1 LYDYPFL
8 LLFNSIKSLKQEKF
22 KLFPPHLLRLTTR
35 SLFNFMKSI
44 IFRSKKNAHRLFY
57 FLNDTFKSFVTFE
70 KDVLS
75 NVAEL
80 FGSLNAN
87 FSAKTMASVSLLTL
101 LTLSG
106 VSQAPVYALPDGGV
120 SVAGGVTFS
129 QTGNTLDV
137 NATGNRSI
145 ANYNSFNVAN
155 GETVNFNLPNASSAI
170 LNRVI
175 GGNPSQIFGAI
186 NSNGQVFLTNP
197 SGVLFGNT
205 SQVNVG
211 SLFATTLGI
220 TDANFLSGNL
230 VFNRDP
236 LSRAS
241 VVNDGTIN
249 VADGGFAALVA
260 SAVSNTGT
268 ITAPLGQIHL
278 AVGDQV
284 TLNLG
289 SGLGATVTVDQA
301 LQSRVIG
308 VQNAISNS
316 GTLSANG
323 GLVKLQADLQNN
335 FYTRLVNNTGLV
347 EANSVVSKNGEI
359 SFVGSTVSGT
369 GIVLN
374 SGTLNANGTL
384 ANGDAGQISVKG
396 GDVQLN
402 GGSLS
407 AVSLN
412 SSPVLGSVTVEADRN
427 VNQAAASSI
436 ESGSVTLTGANLNL
450 AGNISSVGTG
460 ISGTATN
467 NINVANTAVITG
479 GVNTP
484 ISLTAG
490 NSFRM
495 NGTITNSD
503 SSIALTANTNGTP
516 GTGDLNIGTSNP
528 NALVSANGKFGTLTL
543 QGRNVLV
550 QGANN
555 GVLGVPTN
563 VFAGRSIDITS
574 QNQTAVINS
583 RVAVNSLGR
592 ITINAGTNVILA
604 RATVDANRGTVR
616 ITADQD
622 ANGTGLFQNT
632 VDSQI
637 NADRG
642 IVLVSAAQ
650 IQQAAAINTGNTQ
663 GVLNLTATT
672 GDLSI
677 LSTASSSAKL
687 LSVRANNGSILVNSD
702 IGSNGSTT
710 KVEARNNI
718 TGTGTVAGS
727 LLFLSSSQGG
737 IGTSALNRLNVNANN
752 INVKATNGNVYL
764 NQTTTTPLNFVGSNS
779 AGTDLFVK
787 VLPPGGSITNSG
799 FIYAPNVVFEF

>member
-1 LYDYPFL
+1 
-8 LLFNSIKSLKQEKF
+8 
-22 KLFPPHLLRLTTR
+22 
-35 SLFNFMKSI
+35 MKSI
-44 IFRSKKNAHRLFY
+44 IFRSKKNSHRLFY
-57 FLNDTFKSFVTFE
+57 FLNGTFKSFVTFE

-87 FSAKTMASVSLLTL
+87 FSAKTMASAFLLTL

-106 VSQAPVYALPDGGV
+106 VSQSPVFALPDGGV
-120 SVAGGVTFS
+120 SVAGGVTFT

-220 TDANFLSGNL
+220 SDANFLNGNL

-249 VADGGFAALVA
+249 VANGGFAALVA

-369 GIVLN
+369 GSVVN
-374 SGTLNANGTL
+374 SGTVNANGTL
-384 ANGDAGQISVKG
+384 ANGDAGQILVKG
-396 GDVQLN
+396 GDVQLD
-402 GGSLS
+402 G
-407 AVSLN
+407 
-412 SSPVLGSVTVEADRN
+412 
-427 VNQAAASSI
+427 
-436 ESGSVTLTGANLNL
+436 
-450 AGNISSVGTG
+450 
-460 ISGTATN
+460 
-467 NINVANTAVITG
+467 
-479 GVNTP
+479 
-484 ISLTAG
+484 
-490 NSFRM
+490 
-495 NGTITNSD
+495 
-503 SSIALTANTNGTP
+503 
-516 GTGDLNIGTSNP
+516 
-528 NALVSANGKFGTLTL
+528 
-543 QGRNVLV
+543 
-550 QGANN
+550 
-555 GVLGVPTN
+555 
-563 VFAGRSIDITS
+563 
-574 QNQTAVINS
+574 
-583 RVAVNSLGR
+583 
-592 ITINAGTNVILA
+592 
-604 RATVDANRGTVR
+604 
-616 ITADQD
+616 
-622 ANGTGLFQNT
+622 
-632 VDSQI
+632 
-637 NADRG
+637 
-642 IVLVSAAQ
+642 
-650 IQQAAAINTGNTQ
+650 
-663 GVLNLTATT
+663 
-672 GDLSI
+672 
-677 LSTASSSAKL
+677 
-687 LSVRANNGSILVNSD
+687 
-702 IGSNGSTT
+702 
-710 KVEARNNI
+710 
-718 TGTGTVAGS
+718 
-727 LLFLSSSQGG
+727 
-737 IGTSALNRLNVNANN
+737 
-752 INVKATNGNVYL
+752 
-764 NQTTTTPLNFVGSNS
+764 
-779 AGTDLFVK
+779 
-787 VLPPGGSITNSG
+787 
-799 FIYAPNVVFEF
+799 